1 MRLAAIDTSTALGS
15 VALFEDGRLVAEQ
28 SQRVSNAHGESLL
41 PMVSALFA
49 RTGWEPGDVAR
60 WGVGVG
66 PGSFTGVRISVATA
80 KGIAMTTG
88 AEIVGVTPE
97 LPEVAVE
104 AFRRFGRG
112 RHPARLK
119 SATALPMRWRKRPA
133 SRSCSRA
140 PISAARMSSPSPNR
154 PRRAGWRA
162 DAGPASGVRATPRDG
177 SGRGAPAGRRSRR

>member
-1 MRLAAIDTSTALGS
+1 MVIDTSAI
-15 VALFEDGRLVAEQ
+15 VAILFD
-28 SQRVSNAHGESLL
+28 
-41 PMVSALFA
+41 
-49 RTGWEPGDVAR
+49 EPERDH
-60 WGVGVG
+60 
-66 PGSFTGVRISVATA
+66 FTGLIDEAGLRLASVVGRVEAVCVIEGRKHEA
-80 KGIAMTTG
+80 GRERLDRFFRLTG